1 MKWFSMSL
9 NNKINTV
16 IPYNYNS
23 IFLIIPKNE
32 LKFLTIINILES
44 INAEKKNNVV
54 KVKRHSLHE
63 TALKSAC
70 KNQDVWN
77 ERGNQLYDLPTF
89 PYFFTLYFFNSL
101 NCLEYYCLMEI
112 IYITELY
119 IIHYIWNEMFNEKI
133 CIKNHLYFIIYLNLY
148 TLFYFKFFFDYFLNI
163 L

>member
-1 MKWFSMSL
+1 MSL

-44 INAEKKNNVV
+44 INAGKKNNVV

-70 KNQDVWN
+70 KNQDV
-77 ERGNQLYDLPTF
+77 
-89 PYFFTLYFFNSL
+89 
-101 NCLEYYCLMEI
+101 
-112 IYITELY
+112 
-119 IIHYIWNEMFNEKI
+119 
-133 CIKNHLYFIIYLNLY
+133 
-148 TLFYFKFFFDYFLNI
+148 
-163 L
+163 